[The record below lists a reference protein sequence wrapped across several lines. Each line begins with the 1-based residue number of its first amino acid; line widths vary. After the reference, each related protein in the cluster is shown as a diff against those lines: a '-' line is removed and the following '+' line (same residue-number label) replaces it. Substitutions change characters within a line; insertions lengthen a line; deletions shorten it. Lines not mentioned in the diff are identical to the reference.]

1 MIFININYKE
11 LFKRVNLF
19 FIKSLIEMGID
30 LKAGG
35 RIVNKSKKE
44 SRSVNVYLRLLI
56 KVNININ
63 SFIHSYQEELKLNL
77 IK

>member
-1 MIFININYKE
+1 
-11 LFKRVNLF
+11 
-19 FIKSLIEMGID
+19 MGID